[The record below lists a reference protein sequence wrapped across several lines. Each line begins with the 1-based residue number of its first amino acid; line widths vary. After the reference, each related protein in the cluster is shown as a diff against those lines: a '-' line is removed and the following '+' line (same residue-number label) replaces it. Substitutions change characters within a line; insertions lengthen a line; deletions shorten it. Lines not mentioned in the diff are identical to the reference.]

1 MPRSTADR
9 YTLGQ
14 GEIPLAKMLRA
25 IRATRYD
32 GPWVVEILSSM
43 HLDGSL
49 WKSDMDDVLRK
60 NHEAFDRLW
69 RESEP
74 R

>member
-9 YTLGQ
+9 FTLGQ
-14 GEIPLAKMLRA
+14 GEIPLAKMIRA
-25 IRATRYD
+25 IRATGYT
-32 GPWVVEILSSM
+32 GPWVVEILSSL

-49 WKSDMDDVLRK
+49 WKSDMDDVLQK

-69 RESEP
+69 RESDA